1 MLRHYDEIGLLNPI
15 QTDPGTGYRYYG
27 EEQLYVINKIT
38 SLKDMGFGLTEII
51 MAAVAQWVKDSGY
64 EFDGPAFN
72 IYHVSP
78 HETSDPN
85 EFVTEVCYP
94 VKKK

>member
-38 SLKDMGFGLTEII
+38 SLKDMGVGLTEIREI
-51 MAAVAQWVKDSGY
+51 LDSR
-64 EFDGPAFN
+64 EDSAMLEKRL
-72 IYHVSP
+72 HLKQ
-78 HETSDPN
+78 
-85 EFVTEVCYP
+85 TELQKTAGLTTYRLQLLDTAI
-94 VKKK
+94 